1 MGQALYENVRD
12 YIDNVSNV
20 DTCKVHALKS
30 MMHIV
35 GSEYNVL
42 DKIGYY
48 PIEIQN
54 LIDILSISKKHLL
67 SNKFIK
73 QDFLDALCADGV
85 AQKFTPEQLID
96 ASMSA
101 AALSIDAI
109 SS

>member
-1 MGQALYENVRD
+1 MYENVRD

-20 DTCKVHALKS
+20 DTCKVRALKS
-30 MMHIV
+30 MMRIV

-54 LIDILSISKKHLL
+54 LIDILSIRKKQLL
-67 SNKFIK
+67 SNTFMK

-85 AQKFTPEQLID
+85 AVKFTPEEL
-96 ASMSA
+96 
-101 AALSIDAI
+101 I
-109 SS
+109 SSSI